1 MESSL
6 PSRASRR
13 LGARRIAYLRAT
25 LIQELTHAVHAG
37 TVVYPEP
44 RLFPVEHAMR
54 PLFTAPSL
62 LVLWL
67 ALLWVAV
74 ENWDDQ
80 RDLLAEAVQL
90 LRSTPEAS

>member
-1 MESSL
+1 
-6 PSRASRR
+6 
-13 LGARRIAYLRAT
+13 
-25 LIQELTHAVHAG
+25 
-37 TVVYPEP
+37 
-44 RLFPVEHAMR
+44 MR